1 MLADDEIKLINN
13 LPKNAQQQVV
23 EFAEF
28 LANKQKTY
36 PTQTINVSDDNDIQ
50 GIESSFGL
58 VTVNHN
64 VSLEDIQ
71 QAIEE
76 EGGRL

>member
-28 LANKQKTY
+28 LANKQKSY
-36 PTQTINVSDDNDIQ
+36 PTQTISVSDDIQ

-64 VSLEDIQ
+64 VSLKDIQ